1 MAVTAS
7 DIRNAADLLDGP
19 DHPHTI
25 RRSPDAVPDTWLR
38 AYAEVGKSPAHL
50 ILQGARRF
58 HGDAGPRRRGAPTRR
73 DHHVGG
79 KPRPG
84 RCLSRDEYGHTGR
97 YRDAGTNPFAKVSRT
112 RAFGAEVVLEGRNL
126 NECEG
131 LVSQLIEERGL
142 SLIHPYDN
150 ELVMTGQGT
159 AGLEMLTDCDDLD
172 ALVVPIGGGGLI
184 GGIATIA
191 RDMRPNLK
199 IYGVQTELYPTMK
212 LAVAGKDITCG
223 GETLAEGIAV
233 KKPGGVTKPVVS
245 NLVDD
250 ILLVDEQSLEW
261 AVGSLIEQ
269 QRVVSEGAGAAG
281 IAAIRQNPSLFAGK
295 KVGVVICGG
304 NIDPR
309 LLASILNR
317 NMASDGRLARLRI
330 DISDEPGMLAAIT
343 ASISRCGGNIVEIYH
358 QRLFYDVPAKLAKI
372 DAVIETRGPEHV
384 DEIIADLRGSNFLVR
399 QLKTVLQA
407 SPPEQAIGVRHL
419 FPCLARR
426 NRTA

>member
-1 MAVTAS
+1 MTVTAANII
-7 DIRNAADLLDGP
+7 DAAELLRGKII
-19 DHPHTI
+19 HT
-25 RRSPDAVPDTWLR
+25 PFVDAPMLSSSLGCSLR
-38 AYAEVGKSPAHL
+38 LKLEN
-50 ILQGARRF
+50 LQHTSSFKARGAFMAMQALDAGARERGVITMSAGNHAQAVAF
-58 HGDAGPRRRGAPTRR
+58 HARAMGIPAVIVMPAQT
-73 DHHVGG
+73 
-79 KPRPG
+79 
-84 RCLSRDEYGHTGR
+84 
-97 YRDAGTNPFAKVSRT
+97 PFAKVSRT
-112 RAFGAEVVLEGRNL
+112 RAYGAEVVLEGRNL

-131 LVSQLIEERGL
+131 LVSRLVEERGL

-159 AGLEMLTDCDDLD
+159 AGLEMLDEADDLD
-172 ALVVPIGGGGLI
+172 ALVIPIGGGGLI

-191 RDMRPNLK
+191 REIRPNLK

-212 LAVAGKDITCG
+212 LAVDGKEIVCG

-233 KKPGGVTKPVVS
+233 KKPGGVTKPVIGK
-245 NLVDD
+245 LVDD
-250 ILLVDEQSLEW
+250 ILLVNEQALEW

-269 QRVVSEGAGAAG
+269 QRVVAEGAGAAG
-281 IAAIRQNPSLFAGK
+281 IAAIYQHRQMFAGK

-384 DEIIADLRGSNFLVR
+384 DEIIADLRGSNFQVR
-399 QLKTVLQA
+399 QLEDSSV
-407 SPPEQAIGVRHL
+407 S
-419 FPCLARR
+419 
-426 NRTA
+426 